1 MVHQECINC
10 GKKYDI
16 NEIVYFCTK
25 CGDLLEI
32 KYDYNVINKAISK
45 SNWQNVPL
53 SVWRYRDFMPV
64 QDFSKIVSLNEGGTG
79 FHSSKRL
86 GKILGIRQLFV
97 KNEGENPTGSF
108 KDRGMTVG
116 VTKAIELGVKSV
128 ICASTG
134 NTSASLAAYAARAG
148 LKCAVLIP
156 AGKIAYGKLSQAM
169 IYGAKVIQVRGNFDE
184 SLEIVLKLSEKYREI
199 YLLNSINP
207 FRIEGQKSLGFEIC
221 DQLNQ
226 KMPDRIV
233 VPVGNA
239 GNISAIWKG
248 LKEFYRLGFLN
259 KLPKMTGIQAEGSA
273 PIVHAVKSGS
283 DTVVPITSPETV
295 ATAIRIGAPV
305 SWKKALRAI
314 RESKGTAETVTDEEI
329 LDAQKLLAQ
338 TEGLFVEP
346 ASASSIAG
354 LKKLIEQGEV
364 DKDEHVVCITTG
376 HGLKDPDT
384 AVKICNKP
392 VEVEAKMEA
401 IEKILG
407 LKKTKSLVVSGAIS

>member
-156 AGKIAYGKLSQAM
+156 AGKIAYGK
-169 IYGAKVIQVRGNFDE
+169 
-184 SLEIVLKLSEKYREI
+184 
-199 YLLNSINP
+199 
-207 FRIEGQKSLGFEIC
+207 
-221 DQLNQ
+221 
-226 KMPDRIV
+226 
-233 VPVGNA
+233 
-239 GNISAIWKG
+239 
-248 LKEFYRLGFLN
+248 
-259 KLPKMTGIQAEGSA
+259 
-273 PIVHAVKSGS
+273 
-283 DTVVPITSPETV
+283 
-295 ATAIRIGAPV
+295 
-305 SWKKALRAI
+305 
-314 RESKGTAETVTDEEI
+314 
-329 LDAQKLLAQ
+329 
-338 TEGLFVEP
+338 
-346 ASASSIAG
+346 
-354 LKKLIEQGEV
+354 
-364 DKDEHVVCITTG
+364 
-376 HGLKDPDT
+376 
-384 AVKICNKP
+384 
-392 VEVEAKMEA
+392 
-401 IEKILG
+401 
-407 LKKTKSLVVSGAIS
+407 